1 MIVESVTVR
10 RFRAIEEA
18 TLQLGGVTYLVGR
31 NGAGKST
38 FLNALGAFFGVVAVA
53 GTDDFHRHTADQPIE
68 IAMTFGQ
75 LGSSA
80 EAEFEKYVRDGR
92 LIVTRRFEWNGA
104 RVVDSFHGVAS
115 IFPGFAA
122 IRALSGR
129 ERIDAYRAQREQ
141 FELPVA
147 RSGVEVD
154 RALAEWEVAH
164 QDDLELAED
173 DGQFFGYRNV
183 AAGKLDRYVDF
194 VLVPAVREASV
205 DAADGRDSALRRLV
219 DAVVRR
225 SVDLEA
231 PLSSLRQ
238 SVADG
243 YATLLGRPELALD
256 GLEDRMTRSI
266 QRFAPGAEVV
276 LAWSPMAE
284 VRLQEPTAIARLV
297 DDGFEGDVATKGHGL
312 QRAYLMAAL
321 QALAE
326 LEVSRQGADTDGDAA
341 PSRRSLLLAVE
352 EPELYQHP
360 AQARFIAR
368 TFDRLAG
375 DSAGQVRI
383 LACTHSPIFVEVRS
397 FDGLRLVRKDPAT
410 DGPITTVTDAS
421 LDEVA
426 ALLATVHEPDRHFTG
441 AGLRPGLVALMNPY
455 VNEALFA
462 DYVILVEGEEDK
474 ALVEAYLARQVGW
487 PEVATRAIAVVP
499 VGGKK
504 NLDKLSAILSCLEV
518 PHFLVFDRDG
528 ERREPHEQVERWNSL
543 LQRLSGVEAPE
554 PMPPTGIGAR
564 HAVFAPTVTAVVSEE
579 MGTVAWRSLQTD
591 VCQGLGIESRDGG
604 VKNAETL
611 RIMLDR
617 ASALGMSSPS
627 LDAAATAI
635 IAAIARDL
643 RVTVRQVSTDGT
655 A

>member
-18 TLQLGGVTYLVGR
+18 TLQLGGVTFLVGR

-38 FLNALGAFFGVVAVA
+38 FLNSLGAFFGVLPVAA
-53 GTDDFHRHTADQPIE
+53 PEDFHRHRTDPPIE
-68 IAMTFGQ
+68 IAVTFGQ
-75 LGSSA
+75 LGHSA
-80 EAEFEKYVRDGR
+80 ETEFEKYVRDGR
-92 LIVTRRFEWNGA
+92 LIVTRKFEWNGTP
-104 RVVDSFHGVAS
+104 VINSFHGVAS
-115 IFPGFAA
+115 TFSGFAA

-129 ERIDAYRAQREQ
+129 DRIEAYRSEGAR
-141 FELPVA
+141 FALPVA
-147 RSGVEVD
+147 RSGVDVD
-154 RALAEWEVAH
+154 RALAEWEAAH
-164 QDDLELAED
+164 PEELELAED
-173 DGQFFGYRNV
+173 DGHFFGYRNV

-194 VLVPAVREASV
+194 VLVPAVREASA
-205 DAADGRDSALRRLV
+205 DAADQRDSALRRLV
-219 DAVVRR
+219 DAVIRR
-225 SVDLEA
+225 SVDLET
-231 PLSSLRQ
+231 PLSQLRQ
-238 SVADG
+238 TVTDG
-243 YATLLGRPELALD
+243 YATLLGQPELALD
-256 GLEDRMTRSI
+256 ALEDRMTRSI

-326 LEVSRQGADTDGDAA
+326 LEAFRLSADTEGDVA

-397 FDGLRLVRKDPAT
+397 FDGLRLVRKDSGT
-410 DGPITTVTDAS
+410 DGPVTTVSGAS

-426 ALLATVHEPDRHFTG
+426 ALLATVHEPDRPFTG
-441 AGLRPGLVALMNPY
+441 AGLRPGLTALINPY

-462 DYVILVEGEEDK
+462 DYVVLVEGEEDK
-474 ALVEAYLARQVGW
+474 ALVEAYLARQAGW
-487 PEVATRAIAVVP
+487 AEVATRAIAVVP

-528 ERREPHEQVERWNSL
+528 EGREPRDQLERWNRL
-543 LQRLSGVEAPE
+543 LQRLAGVEEPD
-554 PMPPTGIGAR
+554 PMPPTGTGAR
-564 HAVFAPTVTAVVSEE
+564 HAF
-579 MGTVAWRSLQTD
+579 
-591 VCQGLGIESRDGG
+591 
-604 VKNAETL
+604 
-611 RIMLDR
+611 
-617 ASALGMSSPS
+617 SPP
-627 LDAAATAI
+627 L
-635 IAAIARDL
+635 
-643 RVTVRQVSTDGT
+643 
-655 A
+655 